1 MDGFVLLSL
10 SFLTVFG
17 MCSIAFLIVSCIE
30 FFSKKERIRGAVFM
44 SDAEIIS
51 KLRNK

>member
-17 MCSIAFLIVSCIE
+17 MCSIAYLIVSCIE
-30 FFSKKERIRGAVFM
+30 FFSCKKRVRGAVFM
-44 SDAEIIS
+44 SDAEIV
-51 KLRNK
+51 KMLRNK